1 MQTRGVECSVGKTV
15 PSGSREANGGELAA
29 AANGGELA
37 AAVAG
42 ARHPGPGVAAAV

>member
-29 AANGGELA
+29 A
-37 AAVAG
+37 VAG